1 MRQGQEGVEGVVLRE
16 RGLEIGTLSPFTM
29 CNLSSSLT
37 DMSDGVSD
45 SSEDLKTTAWKGFYV
60 HILGPALSQ

>member
-1 MRQGQEGVEGVVLRE
+1 MEGAVLRE

-45 SSEDLKTTAWKGFYV
+45 STEHMSEAAPRHTTHLATKTYRSSAT
-60 HILGPALSQ
+60 QE